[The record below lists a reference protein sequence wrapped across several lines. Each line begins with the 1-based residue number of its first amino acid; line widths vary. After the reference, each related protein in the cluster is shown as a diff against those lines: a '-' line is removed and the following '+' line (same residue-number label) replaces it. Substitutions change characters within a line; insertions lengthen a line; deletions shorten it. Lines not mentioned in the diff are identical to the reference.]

1 MNKLKISLLSFL
13 LVALNLYAEEYP
25 SNETPL
31 RLWYN
36 NPAKIW
42 EASVPLGN
50 GRLGAMPDGGIVKE
64 KIVLNEISLWSGSPQ
79 DADMKDAHLSL
90 PKIQEHLLKGE
101 NIEAQKLMDK
111 YFKCEGVGSG
121 LGQGAN
127 VPYGSF
133 QVLANLNIEY
143 NYGKTVADSDAKD
156 YLREL
161 LLNTAIAKTEFKI
174 DNTSYKREYITSFGN
189 DVIVIRL
196 TADKK
201 KKINFSLSL
210 DRPERFTVSNQ
221 GKQLVMQGQLN
232 SGVADKE
239 GMKYFCKVEIKPEGG
254 NLVSVN
260 NTLSLEGA
268 DAATI
273 YISATTDYK
282 KENIEKETQR
292 LLEQALKV
300 PYTKE
305 REKHISNYRS
315 LFTRSQLTIDGS
327 DRSDIPTDERL
338 HRFAQSKDDNGLI
351 NLYYQYGRYLIIGS
365 TRDGL
370 LAPNLQGLWANEID
384 TPWNGDYHLNI
395 NIQMNQWPMEVTN
408 LGVLNEP
415 FYTLAKGL
423 LPAGE
428 KTAKAYYNADGWVA
442 HTITNLWGYTS
453 PGEHYSWGSYN
464 TGSAWI
470 CQTLWSHYEFTKD
483 KEYLKQIYPI
493 LKGSSEFYLNTMIR
507 EPKNN
512 WLVTA
517 PSNSPENG
525 FYLPNGQVAHVC
537 MGPTID
543 NQIIRFLLKSTLEAS
558 GECDN
563 DLNFQK
569 ELEEAITSLPPNQI
583 GSDGRLMEWLEE
595 YKEAEPHHR
604 HISHLWGLYPGDE
617 INSNTPELLEAS
629 RASLIARGDNATGWS
644 SAWKI
649 NCWARLKDGE
659 KAFKLLQT
667 LLSPVLDLNLYSSE
681 SDQKTFGGKSGSYP
695 NLFCAHPPF
704 QIDGNYGGT
713 AGIAEMLIQSH
724 EGYISLL
731 PAIPSGWGNGKLS
744 GICVRGGGEVDLNWK
759 NGKIES
765 LTLKATIDNDFKI
778 QMPTKNFK
786 FIKDGSTTNKL
797 SENLLSLT
805 LMKDEIVTI
814 KFINE

>member
-1 MNKLKISLLSFL
+1 MKKLTLNLLIFFFVS
-13 LVALNLYAEEYP
+13 LNLYSKDYP

-36 NPAKIW
+36 SPAKIW
-42 EASVPLGN
+42 EASLPLGN
-50 GRLGAMPDGGIVKE
+50 GRLGAMPDGGIIKE

-79 DADMKDAHLSL
+79 DADMRDAHLSL

-111 YFKCEGVGSG
+111 YFKCEGAGSG

-127 VPYGSF
+127 VPYGSY
-133 QVLANLNIEY
+133 QILANLNIEY
-143 NYGKTVADSDAKD
+143 NYGKNITENDVKD
-156 YLREL
+156 YQREL

-174 DNTSYKREYITSFGN
+174 DNIIYKRECFTSFEN
-189 DVIVIRL
+189 DVIIIRL

-201 KKINFSLSL
+201 KKINFALSL

-221 GKQLVMQGQLN
+221 NEQLVIQGQLN

-239 GMKYFCKVEIKPEGG
+239 GMKYFSKVEIKPEGG
-254 NLVSVN
+254 SLVSEN
-260 NTLSLEGA
+260 KTLSLEGA

-273 YISATTDYK
+273 YISAVTDYK
-282 KENIEKETQR
+282 NTNLEKEAQH
-292 LLEQALKV
+292 LLEQAFKDS
-300 PYTKE
+300 YNKE
-305 REKHISNYRS
+305 RESHIRNYRT
-315 LFTRSQLTIDGS
+315 LFTRAQLTIDGT
-327 DRSDIPTDERL
+327 DHSDIPTDIRL
-338 HRFAQSKDDNGLI
+338 HRFIENKNDNGLI
-351 NLYYQYGRYLIIGS
+351 NLYFQYGRYLIIGS
-365 TRDGL
+365 TREGL
-370 LAPNLQGLWANEID
+370 LPPNLQGLWANQIH

-408 LGVLNEP
+408 LGILNEP
-415 FYTLAKGL
+415 FYTLVKGL
-423 LPAGE
+423 LPSGE
-428 KTAKAYYNADGWVA
+428 KTAKAYYNAEGWVA

-483 KEYLKQIYPI
+483 QKYLKQIYPI

-525 FYLPNGQVAHVC
+525 FYLPNGEIAHVC

-558 GECDN
+558 NTCDH
-563 DLNFQK
+563 DMDFQRK
-569 ELEEAITSLPPNQI
+569 LEQAIEALPPNQI

-617 INSNTPELLEAS
+617 INTNTPELLEAS
-629 RASLIARGDNATGWS
+629 RASLIARGDKATGWS

-649 NCWARLKDGE
+649 NCWARLKDGK
-659 KAFKLLQT
+659 KAFQLLQT
-667 LLSPVLDLNLYSSE
+667 LLAPALDKDSYSQADASG
-681 SDQKTFGGKSGSYP
+681 FGGRAGSYP

-713 AGIAEMLIQSH
+713 AGIAEMLVQSH

-731 PAIPSGWGNGKLS
+731 PAIPVEWSNGELT
-744 GICVRGGGEVDLNWK
+744 GLCVRGGGEVDLKWK
-759 NGKIES
+759 NSKVET
-765 LTLKATIDNDFKI
+765 LTLRATIDNQFIIKLPSVNFKI
-778 QMPTKNFK
+778 LKDESERKKLSESLLSVVLKKGQSISIK
-786 FIKDGSTTNKL
+786 FIK
-797 SENLLSLT
+797 E
-805 LMKDEIVTI
+805 
-814 KFINE
+814 